1 MKRPTSASLALAAT
15 LLAILVPA
23 AGAPAALV
31 PPGNSAVTQYT
42 ESLPTPGGH
51 KDTDKGN
58 KKRQRSPEEALGAR
72 NARQLEAQG
81 PDGRAAAAAAA
92 ETAPTTVAPAL
103 DCEEEAIRAPPAGKG
118 GGSGGSK
125 APAGNE
131 AGAIGAGEAVQAN
144 VRIEEAGASSG
155 SGAAAGGGT

>member
-81 PDGRAAAAAAA
+81 PGGRAAAADPRDRPLGARLLAAA
-92 ETAPTTVAPAL
+92 EATGQLGTWGSAP
-103 DCEEEAIRAPPAGKG
+103 R
-118 GGSGGSK
+118 
-125 APAGNE
+125 
-131 AGAIGAGEAVQAN
+131 
-144 VRIEEAGASSG
+144 
-155 SGAAAGGGT
+155 